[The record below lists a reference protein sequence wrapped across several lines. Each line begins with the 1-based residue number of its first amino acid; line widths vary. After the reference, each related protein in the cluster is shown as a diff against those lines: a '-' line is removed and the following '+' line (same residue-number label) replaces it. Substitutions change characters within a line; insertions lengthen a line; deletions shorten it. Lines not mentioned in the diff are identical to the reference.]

1 MMSTQTS
8 VLVRSSQTGP
18 SPTLA
23 RDSSTTSTSNWS
35 VTGSPPSVKCP
46 RAATCHEAQPI
57 PDYTG
62 SRCLPCAGMLAATFV
77 LRKSRCRLPLAPG
90 HEFSGEVVAV
100 GPGAHRFKVGQRVA
114 VDTLIWCGG
123 CFWCLRHQV
132 NLCERLAA
140 VGLMADGGLAELCN
154 VPETTCLS
162 VPDNLSDEAAA
173 LAETLAVGVRALRRG
188 RLTLG
193 ERIAVVGGG
202 PVGLMALQAALA
214 SAAAT
219 ATLIEPRTD
228 RREVGAAVGASS
240 VVAPEASA
248 ELFADLGIECSGDAD
263 AVHTALAA
271 ARKGGRV
278 VLVGLYPRP
287 TSVSFLDIV
296 TTEKEVLGSFSHVYD
311 EDFAGALALLGRG
324 AVQAEPII
332 SDRVALRDALEH
344 GLLALEREP
353 EAHLKIL
360 VSGRPGT

>member
-1 MMSTQTS
+1 
-8 VLVRSSQTGP
+8 
-18 SPTLA
+18 
-23 RDSSTTSTSNWS
+23 
-35 VTGSPPSVKCP
+35 
-46 RAATCHEAQPI
+46 
-57 PDYTG
+57 
-62 SRCLPCAGMLAATFV
+62 MLALRWHARGDVRLDEIPVPPPPGPGELHLRVLWCGICGTDVEEYRHGPLFV
-77 LRKSRCRLPLAPG
+77 PVAEPNPVTRRQAPLALG
-90 HEFSGEVVAV
+90 HEFSGEVVAL
-100 GPGAHRFKVGQRVA
+100 GPGANRFKVGQRVA

-140 VGLMADGGLAELCN
+140 LGLMADGGLAEFCN
-154 VPETTCLS
+154 VPETTCLP

-214 SAAAT
+214 SGAAT

-240 VVAPEASA
+240 VVSPEAST
-248 ELFADLGIECSGDAD
+248 ELFADLVIECSGNAD
-263 AVHTALAA
+263 AVPTALAA

-278 VLVGLYPRP
+278 VLVGLYARP
-287 TSVSFLDIV
+287 TSVALLDIV

-332 SDRVALRDALEH
+332 SDRVALRDALEQ
-344 GLLALEREP
+344 GLLALHREP